1 MAGLSSKQAQ
11 QIVYEMEKIIEKNI
25 NIMNNDGIIIAS
37 KDTDRIGI
45 FHEGARNVIEHGET
59 VTIFPEDT
67 LLGSKPGVNM
77 PIYFH
82 EELIGVI
89 GITGHP
95 NEVRDFAKIIQKM
108 TEVMVKEAYVSRELD
123 LEKRAKEL
131 YLQEWMRRRWDS
143 MEAFGLRGQTLSI
156 QTNVKRQAFLFRLD
170 TALETETEV
179 SRQQKMS
186 ELLKKLQQVLA
197 VSETDLITLWKS
209 NQILLLKH
217 TEGTA
222 FSRWYGEVEKV
233 LSMLRGDFGV
243 VICGVGR
250 EYEGL
255 DDVVKSFE
263 EARLALQFVD
273 RREGNLLLF
282 KDLGIESIIYEIPEE
297 KMDDFI
303 ERFFPFFHDPEYKQ
317 LVDTLKIFL
326 QLNQSIASASEALF
340 IHKNTLQYRLK
351 KMKELTGYDPRIFQ
365 DAVLYWVG
373 LVGLGK
379 GC

>member
-11 QIVYEMEKIIEKNI
+11 QIVHEMEKIIEKNI

-37 KDTDRIGI
+37 KDAERIGT
-45 FHEGARNVIEHGET
+45 FHEGARNVIERGQT
-59 VTIFPEDT
+59 LIIFPEDT

-131 YLQEWMRRRWDS
+131 YIQEWMRRKWDS
-143 MEAFGLRGQTLSI
+143 IEAFGVRGQTLSI
-156 QTNVKRQAFLFRLD
+156 QTNVKRQAFLIR
-170 TALETETEV
+170 LETDQEHGTEV
-179 SRQQKMS
+179 ARQEKMS
-186 ELLKKLQQVLA
+186 DLLKKLQQVLA

-209 NQILLLKH
+209 NQILLLKDTH
-217 TEGTA
+217 NISV
-222 FSRWYGEVEKV
+222 SRWYGEVEKTINK
-233 LSMLRGDFGV
+233 LEDSFGDI
-243 VICGVGR
+243 ICGVGR
-250 EYEGL
+250 EYDGLEGA
-255 DDVVKSFE
+255 VKSFE
-263 EARLALQFVD
+263 EARLALRFVD
-273 RREGNLLLF
+273 SREGSLLLF
-282 KDLGIESIIYEIPEE
+282 KDLGIESIMHEIPEG

-303 ERFFPFFHDPEYKQ
+303 QRFFPFFLDPDHKQ
-317 LVDTLKIFL
+317 LVETLRVFL
-326 QLNQSIASASEALF
+326 EHNQSIAAASEALF

-351 KMKELTGYDPRIFQ
+351 KMKELTGYDPRVFQ
-365 DAVLYWVG
+365 DAVLYWTG

-379 GC
+379 E

>member
-1 MAGLSSKQAQ
+1 MAFLDKQAQ
-11 QIVYEMEKIIEKNI
+11 LIVLEMEKIIEKNI

-37 KDTDRIGI
+37 KDSDRIGT
-45 FHEGARNVIEHGET
+45 FHEGARNVIERGET
-59 VTIFPEDT
+59 VMIYPEDT

-131 YLQEWMRRRWDS
+131 YIQEWMRRKWDS
-143 MEAFGLRGQTLSI
+143 VEAFVVRGQTLSI
-156 QTNVKRQAFLFRLD
+156 QTHVSRQAFLLR
-170 TALETETEV
+170 LETGQENETEV
-179 SRQQKMS
+179 ARQEKMS

-209 NQILLLKH
+209 NQILLLRDTH
-217 TEGTA
+217 NISA
-222 FSRWYGEVEKV
+222 SRWHVEVENAIRK
-233 LSMLRGDFGV
+233 LRDSFGV
-243 VICGVGR
+243 IICGVGR

-255 DDVVKSFE
+255 EGAVKSFD
-263 EARLALQFVD
+263 EARLALDFVN
-273 RREGNLLLF
+273 RRESNLLLF
-282 KDLGIESIIYEIPEE
+282 KDLGIESIMHEIPED

-303 ERFFPFFHDPEYKQ
+303 QRFFPFFLDPDHKQ
-317 LVDTLKIFL
+317 LVDTLKVFFEH
-326 QLNQSIASASEALF
+326 NQSIAAASEALF

-373 LVGLGK
+373 LVGIDK
-379 GC
+379 ER